1 MATAASGLKTI
12 TPDQV
17 VSITLLNGV
26 ATPNPDPVTVPSG
39 GSVQFVNNISGQDYA
54 LELFTNDN
62 QKHLVTSL
70 YLAAGGGSAI
80 LVADSDPNDKG
91 KKCFYNIEAYT
102 APMLENK
109 AKSSGPITDNTSGGH
124 SIIIG
129 SGEPG

>member
-1 MATAASGLKTI
+1 MATPASGLKTI
-12 TPDQV
+12 TPNQV
-17 VSITLLNGV
+17 VSITLVNGA
-26 ATPNPDPVTVPSG
+26 ATPSQDPVTIPSG
-39 GSVQFVNNISGQDYA
+39 GSVQFVNNIAGQDYA

-62 QKHLVTSL
+62 QKHVVASV
-70 YLAAGGGSAI
+70 YLAAGGGSAV
-80 LVADSDPNDKG
+80 LVADSDPNAIG

-102 APMLENK
+102 APPLEPK